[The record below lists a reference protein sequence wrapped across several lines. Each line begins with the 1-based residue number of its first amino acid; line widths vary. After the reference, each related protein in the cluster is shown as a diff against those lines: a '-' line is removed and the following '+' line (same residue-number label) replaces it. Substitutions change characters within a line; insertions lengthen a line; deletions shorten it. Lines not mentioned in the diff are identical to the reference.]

1 MATAAKKKAP
11 AKKPAKPKKPQSAKA
26 PPKPGRPTKF
36 TPLLAAELCR
46 RMADGGHD
54 GSLRKVCAAEDM
66 PDRHTVRDWLAKG
79 EADPEKYPDYAAFLP
94 QYARACEDRAE
105 TILDEAFDIADDGTN
120 DCHETEDG
128 VYVDKDH
135 IQRSKL
141 RVEFR
146 KWTLEKLAPKRYG
159 AKVVQEVVGAGG
171 GPVEFAQVPP
181 RDYTDIRRK
190 IAERRAAAT
199 QH

>member
-1 MATAAKKKAP
+1 MAKTEKKAP
-11 AKKPAKPKKPQSAKA
+11 AKKPTKGKKPKTVKA
-26 PPKPGRPTKF
+26 PSKPGRPTLF
-36 TPLLAAELCR
+36 TPQLAAELCR

-54 GSLRKVCAAEDM
+54 GSLRKVCAAPDM

-94 QYARACEDRAE
+94 QYARACDDRAE
-105 TILDEAFDIADDGTN
+105 TILDEAFDIADDGRN
-120 DCHETEDG
+120 DYFETEDG
-128 VYVDKDH
+128 MMLDKDH

-146 KWTLEKLAPKRYG
+146 KWTLEKLAPKKYG
-159 AKVVQEVVGAGG
+159 TKVTQEVVGAGG
-171 GPVEFAQVPP
+171 GPVEVAQVPH
-181 RDYTDIRRK
+181 RDYGDIRRQ